1 MRHIINANIKC
12 ERKKNMIKRIMF
24 ATILVLALC
33 ISASARLSPA
43 MDIIEKRLENRP
55 CSTGINMPPEAGD
68 MSISTQRGIAVFKSF
83 SAADPDGNELS
94 FEVVK
99 YPAHGSVEII
109 SDGQF
114 VYRPLSGFTGNDSF
128 NYRAVDSY
136 GSASGE
142 KTVEIKVS
150 RPAADVYF
158 NDMKDHWAHNAAIKM
173 ASTGLMSGRIDGEN
187 LFFDPEED
195 MTRGDFLAL
204 SLIMSGHEA
213 EIPYTSKTIFADDS
227 TIPQNIK
234 SYVQYAYDKGI
245 VSGYDNIDGSVNFES
260 TGCVT
265 RAEAALIV
273 SRILSLSEE
282 NEAVPS
288 YKDAGDIPAWAA
300 GAVASLSQIGIISGN
315 ADGDFS
321 AERNMT
327 RAEGAEII
335 CNVAD
340 YVEDKKHEEKKKEKN
355 LFNLFGLLG

>member
-1 MRHIINANIKC
+1 
-12 ERKKNMIKRIMF
+12 MIKRIMF
-24 ATILVLALC
+24 AVILVFSLC
-33 ISASARLSPA
+33 VSVSARLSPA
-43 MDIIEKRLENRP
+43 MEIIEKKLENRP
-55 CSTGINMPPEAGD
+55 CSTGINFSPEAGD
-68 MSISTQRGIAVFKSF
+68 MSVSTQRGVAVFKSF

-114 VYRPLSGFTGNDSF
+114 VYRPLSDYTGKDSF
-128 NYRAVDSY
+128 DYRAVDSY

-142 KTVEIKVS
+142 RTIEIKVS

-158 NDMKDHWAHNAAIKM
+158 NDMKDHWAHNAAIRM
-173 ASTGLMSGRIDGEN
+173 ASTGLMAGRADGES
-187 LFFDPEED
+187 LFFDPEQD

-213 EIPYTSKTIFADDS
+213 QIPYTSKTVFADDS
-227 TIPQNIK
+227 LIPQNIK

-245 VSGYDNIDGSVNFES
+245 VSGYENIDGSTNFES
-260 TGCVT
+260 AGAVT

-273 SRILSLSEE
+273 SRILSLSVDGEE
-282 NEAVPS
+282 VVPS
-288 YKDAGDIPAWAA
+288 YKDAGDIPAWAV
-300 GAVASLSQIGIISGN
+300 GAVASLSEIGILSGN

-340 YVEDKKHEEKKKEKN
+340 YVEDKNREEKKKEKN